1 MTRRFAAAIALSTL
15 TLAAGAA
22 LLATSGY
29 LISRAALRPDI
40 LSLTVVIVGVRFF
53 ALARA
58 VLRYL
63 ERLVSHDAS
72 FRYLS
77 QVRVRFFRRLEP
89 LVPNDVGGART
100 GDLLSRF
107 VADVDALQHLLVRVI
122 APPIAALVV
131 GVAAVAVAVAL
142 APAAG
147 LALALSL
154 AVGAVLVPLAVTGL
168 ARAAT
173 GRRPAERAVVATG
186 VVELVNA
193 LPELV
198 AYDAAGDRLERLAQA
213 ERRLRRSALRQALA
227 TGAGDG
233 AVLALGGVAA
243 AAVLAA
249 SVPAVRTGSL
259 DGVLLGL
266 LALLT
271 LAVFEGVRALPPAAE
286 QYVATRAASARLV
299 ELTAREPTVVD
310 PPAPRALEG
319 APVLELEGVR
329 VRYGPDQPWVLDG
342 VDLTLAPGRNV
353 ALLGPSGEGKTTL
366 AHLLVRFRDP
376 NAGRV
381 TLAGHDLR
389 EYAQDDVRRTV
400 VLAGQD
406 AHLFATTI
414 RENVQLARPAAGED
428 ELVAALR
435 RARIWEWVES
445 LPDGLD
451 TSVGDEGSL
460 VSGGER
466 QRIAL
471 ARAFLSGA
479 PLLVL
484 DEPTAHLD
492 DETAAKLLDDLL
504 DEAGDDGVLLITHS
518 PLRLERFDTVL
529 ELVDGRV
536 SQFTPGSSS
545 TMRSGRRVGSSEPT

>member
-1 MTRRFAAAIALSTL
+1 MNRRFAAAVGLSAL
-15 TLAAGAA
+15 TLASGAA
-22 LLATSGY
+22 LLASSGY
-29 LISRAALRPDI
+29 LISRAATRPDI

-53 ALARA
+53 ALSRA

-89 LVPNDVGGART
+89 LVPGEVGGART

-107 VADVDALQHLLVRVI
+107 VADVDALQHVLVRVI
-122 APPIAALVV
+122 APPIAALAV
-131 GVAAVAVAVAL
+131 GVAAVAVAVSL

-147 LALALSL
+147 LALGVALV
-154 AVGAVLVPLAVTGL
+154 VGAVAVPLAVVGL
-168 ARAAT
+168 SRAAAR
-173 GRRPAERAVVATG
+173 RRPTERAAVASG
-186 VVELVNA
+186 VVDLLGA

-198 AYDAAGDRLERLAQA
+198 AYGAAGDRLTRLARA

-227 TGAGDG
+227 SGAGDA

-249 SVPAVRTGSL
+249 AVPVVRSGSL

-266 LALLT
+266 LVLLT
-271 LAVFEGVRALPPAAE
+271 LAVFEGVRALPLAAE
-286 QYVATRAASARLV
+286 HLVATQAARGRLV
-299 ELTAREPTVVD
+299 ELTAREPAVCD
-310 PPAPRALEG
+310 PAAPRALTG
-319 APVLELEGVR
+319 VPVLRLEDVHL
-329 VRYGPDQPWVLDG
+329 RYGPAEPWVLAG
-342 VDLTLAPGRNV
+342 VDLTLEPGRHV
-353 ALLGPSGEGKTTL
+353 ALLGPSGAGKTTL
-366 AHLLVRFRDP
+366 AQLLVRFRDP
-376 NAGRV
+376 DAGRV
-381 TLAGHDLR
+381 TLAGHDVR
-389 EYAQDDVRRTV
+389 EYLQDDVRRTV
-400 VLAGQD
+400 ALAGQD

-414 RENVQLARPAAGED
+414 RENVRLARLEADED

-435 RARIWEWVES
+435 RARVWEWVES

-451 TSVGDEGSL
+451 TPVGDEGAL

-466 QRIAL
+466 RRIAL

-492 DETAAKLLDDLL
+492 DETAAALLDDLL
-504 DEAGDDGVLLITHS
+504 DEARGAGVLLITHS
-518 PLRLERFDTVL
+518 PLRLERFDSVL
-529 ELVDGRV
+529 ELSDGRL
-536 SQFTPGSSS
+536 S
-545 TMRSGRRVGSSEPT
+545 RR

>member
-1 MTRRFAAAIALSTL
+1 MKRRFAAAIALSTL

-29 LISRAALRPDI
+29 LISRAALQPDI

-53 ALARA
+53 ALSRA

-77 QVRVRFFRRLEP
+77 EVRVRFFGRLEP
-89 LVPNDVGGART
+89 LVPNEVGGART

-122 APPIAALVV
+122 APPVAALVV
-131 GVAAVAVAVAL
+131 GVGAVAVAAVL
-142 APAAG
+142 APQAG
-147 LALALSL
+147 LALAVSL
-154 AVGAVLVPLAVTGL
+154 VVGAVLVPLGVVGL

-173 GRRPAERAVVATG
+173 RRRPAERAVVATR

-198 AYDAAGDRLERLAQA
+198 AYDVADDRLRELAEA
-213 ERRLRRSALRQALA
+213 ERRVRRSALRQALA

-249 SVPAVRTGSL
+249 AVPAVRAGSL
-259 DGVLLGL
+259 DGVMLGL

-286 QYVATRAASARLV
+286 QYVATRAAAGRLV
-299 ELTAREPTVVD
+299 ELTARTPSVVD
-310 PPAPRALEG
+310 PPAPRPLEG
-319 APVLELEGVR
+319 SPVLQLEHVR
-329 VRYGPDQPWVLDG
+329 VRYGPDEPWVLNG
-342 VDLTLAPGRNV
+342 VDLTLSPGRRV

-376 NAGRV
+376 DAGASPWPG
-381 TLAGHDLR
+381 TTCASM
-389 EYAQDDVRRTV
+389 RRT
-400 VLAGQD
+400 
-406 AHLFATTI
+406 TS
-414 RENVQLARPAAGED
+414 AAPSCWP
-428 ELVAALR
+428 VRTRISLR
-435 RARIWEWVES
+435 RRFARTSSWRSPGPPRTSSSPRSAAPGSGSGSTRCPTGSTHRSGTRAHSSRAES
-445 LPDGLD
+445 ASGSRSRARSSPARRCSCS
-451 TSVGDEGSL
+451 TS
-460 VSGGER
+460 R
-466 QRIAL
+466 PRISTTRPRRSCSTTSSTRL
-471 ARAFLSGA
+471 
-479 PLLVL
+479 
-484 DEPTAHLD
+484 EPT
-492 DETAAKLLDDLL
+492 
-504 DEAGDDGVLLITHS
+504 GCC
-518 PLRLERFDTVL
+518 
-529 ELVDGRV
+529 
-536 SQFTPGSSS
+536 
-545 TMRSGRRVGSSEPT
+545 

>member
-1 MTRRFAAAIALSTL
+1 MNRRFAAAIALSTL

-29 LISRAALRPDI
+29 LISRAALQPDI

-53 ALARA
+53 ALSRA

-77 QVRVRFFRRLEP
+77 EVRVRFFRRLEP
-89 LVPNDVGGART
+89 LVPDDVGGTRT

-122 APPIAALVV
+122 APPIAAVVV
-131 GVAAVAVAVAL
+131 GVCAVAVAAAL

-147 LALALSL
+147 LALAVALV
-154 AVGAVLVPLAVTGL
+154 VGAVVVPLGVTGL
-168 ARAAT
+168 ARLAT
-173 GRRPAERAVVATG
+173 NRRPAERAVVATG
-186 VVELVNA
+186 VVELMNA

-198 AYDAAGDRLERLAQA
+198 AYDAADDRLERLAQS
-213 ERRLRRSALRQALA
+213 ERRLRRSALRQTVA

-249 SVPAVRTGSL
+249 AVPAVRAGSL
-259 DGVLLGL
+259 DGVMLGL

-271 LAVFEGVRALPPAAE
+271 LAVFEGVRALPAAAE
-286 QYVATRAASARLV
+286 QYVATQAAGRRLA
-299 ELTAREPTVVD
+299 ELTAREPSVSD
-310 PPAPRALEG
+310 PPAPRRLEG
-319 APVLELEGVR
+319 APVLELENVR
-329 VRYGPDQPWVLDG
+329 VRYGPCEPWVLDG
-342 VDLTLAPGRNV
+342 VDLTLAPGRRI
-353 ALLGPSGEGKTTL
+353 ALVGPSGEGKTTL

-376 NAGRV
+376 DEGRV
-381 TLAGHDLR
+381 LLAGHDLR
-389 EYAQDDVRRTV
+389 EYAQDDVRGAV

-406 AHLFATTI
+406 SHLFATTI
-414 RENVQLARPAAGED
+414 RENVQLARPGAGED
-428 ELVAALR
+428 ELVDALR

-451 TSVGDEGSL
+451 TAVGDKGSL

-471 ARAFLSGA
+471 ARAFLSQA

-492 DETAAKLLDDLL
+492 DETAGRLLDDLL
-504 DEAGDDGVLLITHS
+504 DEAGEDGLLLITHS
-518 PLRLERFDTVL
+518 PLRLERFDSVL
-529 ELVDGRV
+529 ELVDGRLV
-536 SQFTPGSSS
+536 HATRWDSGALRPGGNGGSSD
-545 TMRSGRRVGSSEPT
+545 PL